1 MKKIFLF
8 IIILFFTHSLCAQ
21 KKLNGK
27 VLDPQNKGID
37 GASVYWINTNDLVF
51 SDSKGNFEL
60 DSVGVNDKRLVI
72 QFIGYFTDT
81 FSSFSKKN

>member
-8 IIILFFTHSLCAQ
+8 IIILFFTHSLFAQ

-37 GASVYWINTNDLVF
+37 GASIYWININELIF
-51 SDSKGNFEL
+51 SDS
-60 DSVGVNDKRLVI
+60 
-72 QFIGYFTDT
+72 
-81 FSSFSKKN
+81 